1 MQKWELRTADTRSHE
16 NWRRGLKT
24 RKTLRIL
31 LNGGNGGNKHN
42 YNNLDA
48 HEVVADLSSRDIKWF
63 RYDALLLINNVFIHI
78 KLQELF
84 SKIVCKEM
92 KLVVYI
98 ISYLIVIYS

>member
-1 MQKWELRTADTRSHE
+1 MRTAETSSHE

-48 HEVVADLSSRDIKWF
+48 HEVVADLSSRGIKWF
-63 RYDALLLINNVFIHI
+63 RYDAPLLRNNVFIQVARTA
-78 KLQELF
+78 LE
-84 SKIVCKEM
+84 
-92 KLVVYI
+92 
-98 ISYLIVIYS
+98 IYAERDETSCEYN